1 MQARAGSAGQLLAML
16 RELALKG
23 SREWTSTEVTLA
35 SGGSPATVR
44 RHLNLLCQQ
53 GHLGRE
59 GLARAT
65 RYRLLAVEAREPVP
79 APYEVI
85 EKRGALGV
93 TPEGHA
99 AAHRQWQEDHREFI
113 AAYNEVLES
122 EGLPLSEWRTY

>member
-59 GLARAT
+59 GLA
-65 RYRLLAVEAREPVP
+65 
-79 APYEVI
+79 
-85 EKRGALGV
+85 
-93 TPEGHA
+93 GH
-99 AAHRQWQEDHREFI
+99 
-113 AAYNEVLES
+113 
-122 EGLPLSEWRTY
+122 PLSAAGRRSTRTRACTL